1 MNNLGVIFD
10 LDGTLLD
17 TLQDLASSVNAALLT
32 CHYPTRTLF
41 EIRNF
46 VGNGVAK
53 LIERAVP
60 PNLTKEEYEHC
71 LSLFRTHYMQHMYDT
86 TKPYDGILS
95 LLSALNADGYRLAVV
110 SNKLDAAV
118 CKLNELFFKD
128 YISTAIGT
136 PPDAKKP
143 NPSCVF
149 TAAKKLHVP
158 LSSCIYVG
166 DSEVDI
172 QTARNAGIPCIGV
185 AWGFRGRSHLEQH
198 HADYIVDSPSELKEL
213 LSKLGRIYS

>member
-1 MNNLGVIFD
+1 MENKMNYSGIIFD

-17 TLQDLASSVNAALLT
+17 TLQDLTNSVNHALST
-32 CHYPTRTLF
+32 CGYPIRTLL
-41 EIRNF
+41 EIQNF

-60 PNLTKEEYEHC
+60 PNLTQVEYEHC
-71 LSLFRTHYMQHMYDT
+71 LLLFRSHYMQHMYDT

-95 LLSALNADGYRLAVV
+95 SLSELHADGYYLAVV

-118 CKLNELFFKD
+118 CKLNELFFKKF
-128 YISTAIGT
+128 ISVAIGT
-136 PPDAKKP
+136 PQDAKKP

-149 TAAKKLHVP
+149 TASKQLHLP
-158 LSSCIYVG
+158 ISSCIYVG

-172 QTARNAGIPCIGV
+172 QTAKNANIPCIGV
-185 AWGFRGRSHLEQH
+185 AWGFRGRTYLEEH
-198 HADYIVDSPSELKEL
+198 HADYVIDSPKEL
-213 LSKLGRIYS
+213 RQLLAKI